1 MNIKSRFSKFAII
14 TGMVLGLSATSI
26 MAAPANN
33 EHEHGHG
40 HGEMELRLN
49 DGSKWA
55 VDAPLSRAMNNIGSA
70 MHKDLDAIHSGKLPK
85 EKYSVLATKINNEVN
100 YMVENCNLE
109 PEADAQLHLIIAEL
123 MEGATV
129 MESKA
134 NARDGAVQVM
144 GAIESYTTYFDDPNF
159 KPAKH

>member
-14 TGMVLGLSATSI
+14 TGMTLSLTAFTTV
-26 MAAPANN
+26 AAAANN

-40 HGEMELRLN
+40 EMELQLN
-49 DGSKWA
+49 DGNKWA

-70 MHKDLDAIHSGKLPK
+70 MHKDLDAIHSGKLEN
-85 EKYSVLATKINNEVN
+85 EKYSVLAKKINNEVN

-159 KPAKH
+159 EPIKH

>member
-14 TGMVLGLSATSI
+14 TGMTLSLTAVTTV
-26 MAAPANN
+26 AAAANN

-40 HGEMELRLN
+40 EMELQLN

-70 MHKDLDAIHSGKLPK
+70 MHKDLDAIHSGELAN
-85 EKYSVLATKINNEVN
+85 EKYSVLAKKINNEVN

-109 PEADAQLHLIIAEL
+109 PEADAQLHLVIAEL